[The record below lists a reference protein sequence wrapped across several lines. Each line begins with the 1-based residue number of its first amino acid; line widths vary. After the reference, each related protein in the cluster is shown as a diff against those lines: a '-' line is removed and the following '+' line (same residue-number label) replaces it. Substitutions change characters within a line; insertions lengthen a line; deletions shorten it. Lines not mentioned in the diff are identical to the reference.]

1 MIRNLDTALIRTF
14 VTVADKASMTAAAN
28 ALHLTQGAV
37 SQQIKRLEEAL
48 GCSLFERDRRGLR
61 LTRPGERLF
70 GKGKRL
76 LGLNDEIWAE
86 MAGTEV
92 AGQVR
97 LGVPYDLV
105 GTLLAPV
112 LKAYAETYPQVE
124 ISLLCAASP
133 DLAAALAA
141 GTIDLAVIEERVG
154 PSAGECLAIDR
165 LVWVGAKGGVARAKR
180 PLPVSIVADTCAFR
194 PVVLSAL
201 NEHGLEWRTVERQH
215 RRHDRDG
222 ALRPC
227 RHRLA
232 GLHRARR
239 PRHPAFRCRA
249 AAAAEFFHQS
259 AFAEVWRGACRAGV
273 RAVYPGWAGTAGCG
287 GLTELGFALPRRSGE
302 RCRAKLD
309 GVGVALYSVREDSCA
324 LVVPPLRRCFAA
336 PPLPPPEGEERCQA
350 CPCHFQFL
358 RRSSSA
364 SDGFC
369 VANDPTLT
377 SPPRS

>member
-201 NEHGLEWRTVERQH
+201 NEHGLEWRTVFENGNIDATTATVRS
-215 RRHDRDG
+215 DLAVTAWLASTVPADLDIL
-222 ALRPC
+222 AFD
-227 RHRLA
+227 A
-232 GLHRARR
+232 GL
-239 PRHPAFRCRA
+239 
-249 AAAAEFFHQS
+249 
-259 AFAEVWRGACRAGV
+259 
-273 RAVYPGWAGTAGCG
+273 
-287 GLTELGFALPRRSGE
+287 
-302 RCRAKLD
+302 
-309 GVGVALYSVREDSCA
+309 
-324 LVVPPLRRCFAA
+324 
-336 PPLPPPEGEERCQA
+336 PPLPNFSINLHLPRFGAAPAAQEFARYIRDGLERRA
-350 CPCHFQFL
+350 
-358 RRSSSA
+358 
-364 SDGFC
+364 
-369 VANDPTLT
+369 VAA
-377 SPPRS
+377 

>member
-1 MIRNLDTALIRTF
+1 MLIMIRNLDTALIRTF

-37 SQQIKRLEEAL
+37 SQQVKRLEEAL

-70 GKGKRL
+70 GKAKRL
-76 LGLNDEIWAE
+76 LGLNDEIWTE
-86 MAGTEV
+86 MAGTDV

-112 LKAYAETYPQVE
+112 LKAYAEAYPRVE

-133 DLAAALAA
+133 DLTAALAA

-154 PSAGECLAIDR
+154 PSAGECLVIDR

-201 NEHGLEWRTVERQH
+201 NEHGLEWRTVFENGNIDATTATVRS
-215 RRHDRDG
+215 D
-222 ALRPC
+222 
-227 RHRLA
+227 LA
-232 GLHRARR
+232 VTTWLASTVPADLDILPSDSGL
-239 PRHPAFRCRA
+239 
-249 AAAAEFFHQS
+249 
-259 AFAEVWRGACRAGV
+259 
-273 RAVYPGWAGTAGCG
+273 
-287 GLTELGFALPRRSGE
+287 
-302 RCRAKLD
+302 
-309 GVGVALYSVREDSCA
+309 
-324 LVVPPLRRCFAA
+324 
-336 PPLPPPEGEERCQA
+336 PPLPNFSINLHLPKYGAAPAAQEFARYIRDGLA
-350 CPCHFQFL
+350 
-358 RRSSSA
+358 RRA
-364 SDGFC
+364 
-369 VANDPTLT
+369 VAA
-377 SPPRS
+377 

>member
-1 MIRNLDTALIRTF
+1 MLAMIRNLDTALIRTF

-37 SQQIKRLEEAL
+37 SQQVKRLEEAL

-61 LTRPGERLF
+61 LTRPGERLL
-70 GKGKRL
+70 GKAKRL
-76 LGLNDEIWAE
+76 LGLNDEIWTE
-86 MAGTEV
+86 MAGTEI

-112 LKAYAETYPQVE
+112 LKAYAEAYPRVE

-154 PSAGECLAIDR
+154 PSAGECLVIDR

-201 NEHGLEWRTVERQH
+201 NEHGLEWRTVFENGNIDATTATVRS
-215 RRHDRDG
+215 D
-222 ALRPC
+222 
-227 RHRLA
+227 LA
-232 GLHRARR
+232 VTTWLASTVPADLDILPSDSGL
-239 PRHPAFRCRA
+239 
-249 AAAAEFFHQS
+249 
-259 AFAEVWRGACRAGV
+259 
-273 RAVYPGWAGTAGCG
+273 
-287 GLTELGFALPRRSGE
+287 
-302 RCRAKLD
+302 
-309 GVGVALYSVREDSCA
+309 
-324 LVVPPLRRCFAA
+324 
-336 PPLPPPEGEERCQA
+336 PPLPNFSINLHLPKYGAAPAAQEFARYIRDGLA
-350 CPCHFQFL
+350 
-358 RRSSSA
+358 RRA
-364 SDGFC
+364 
-369 VANDPTLT
+369 VAA
-377 SPPRS
+377 